1 MIFVSNSAKHVQ
13 LATLKTRQHKPLVF
27 PAFQEPFHKT
37 MSVTR
42 ARTAAKES
50 LLLGLVLKNAYSRML
65 GLWLDLPKLDKLL
78 LPSVGN
84 PFALETTTTKF
95 APAPLAAMPG
105 PLNKITSAFPV
116 TQEPLRPRDQ
126 PNVRTAIP
134 DATLLPL
141 DLPTVPSVETSS
153 THQRKR
159 VPAVRL
165 AALEEFRLVPTAS
178 RQPSTASF
186 QFSPTFKSPS
196 TSSQPTTR

>member
-1 MIFVSNSAKHVQ
+1 MIFVSKSAKHVQ

-27 PAFQEPFHKT
+27 PAFPGPFHPT

-42 ARTAAKES
+42 ATTAAKES
-50 LLLGLVLKNAYSRML
+50 LLLGLVLKNAYFL
-65 GLWLDLPKLDKLL
+65 VLDLLLVLPKLGKLL

-95 APAPLAAMPG
+95 ARAPLDATPARS
-105 PLNKITSAFPV
+105 NKITSAFPA
-116 TQEPLRPRDQ
+116 TQEPRRPRDQ

-141 DLPTVPSVETSS
+141 DLPTAPSAETSS

-159 VPAVRL
+159 VPAAKL
-165 AALEEFRLVPTAS
+165 AALEEFRPAPNVS
-178 RQPSTASF
+178 RQPSTVSF
-186 QFSPTFKSPS
+186 QFSPTSKSPS
-196 TSSQPTTR
+196 MLSQPITR